1 MTLHN
6 NLLINM
12 NLKRDFRFQGVSK
25 IRLNTLTCTG
35 DAKGSLAQAGIPKGL
50 PCKPEL
56 QGVGQPAGAQVF
68 RLVGHHNWNFSGHV
82 GRVGEA
88 SPWGRGGSYSLSC
101 TIRGCGYGY
110 GYGYGWLGTGN
121 TGVTK

>member
-68 RLVGHHNWNFSGHV
+68 RLVGHHVAFEYKFRTGI
-82 GRVGEA
+82 
-88 SPWGRGGSYSLSC
+88 SPATWVVWGRRPPGGEVDP
-101 TIRGCGYGY
+101 IA
-110 GYGYGWLGTGN
+110 
-121 TGVTK
+121 